1 MTEKHSMENRIRELD
16 ILIQELQQTQNK
28 KAKSII
34 ILGMTAILL
43 GMTTFILF
51 FS

>member
-1 MTEKHSMENRIRELD
+1 MTEKHSMEKRIRELD
-16 ILIQELQQTQNK
+16 TLIQELQQNK
-28 KAKSII
+28 NKRGKPII
-34 ILGMTAILL
+34 LLGMTAILI

>member
-1 MTEKHSMENRIRELD
+1 MTEKHSMEKRIRELD
-16 ILIQELQQTQNK
+16 TLIQELQQNQNK
-28 KAKSII
+28 KGKSII
-34 ILGMTAILL
+34 LLGMTAILL